1 MKSDSNYQRQVKDQP
16 IRASERG
23 FSLLELIIAMVI
35 FIIVT
40 ASIYGLM
47 QVGRVNRNRSSQR
60 ADVMKNAR
68 VAIHLI
74 GRDALNAGFGYHRR
88 GAIAPD
94 NFLSNTFGL
103 PADADT
109 ERDMITSVVTGN
121 NLFTNNLQ
129 TSSTARTDMIAFA
142 YRDIDFSAGANLE
155 LQSVSAPTGTPST
168 SRLQTKA
175 SSGNSS
181 AVNSKKY
188 DLYLVESDTSQIAM
202 MATNVPATNQIDAA
216 TGDPLGLNQAL
227 NGTGN
232 NGSLLRKCTSTSDT
246 NCTTY
251 LATAKRFNL
260 VSYKVKQD
268 GTLVRIIYGN
278 NTGAAADQQIQ
289 ELPLAYNVEDL
300 QFSYVLADGTVTENP
315 SAGPD
320 GIAGTADDQTEN
332 LNQIRQISVTI
343 KVQSTDFD
351 EQTKKPISISLSAT
365 FSARN
370 LEYDAG

>member
-1 MKSDSNYQRQVKDQP
+1 MKPDLNKTISDRDRV
-16 IRASERG
+16 IRSSERG
-23 FSLLELIIAMVI
+23 FSLLELMIAMVI
-35 FIIVT
+35 FLIVT

-47 QVGRVNRNRSSQR
+47 QVGRVDRNRSSR
-60 ADVMKNAR
+60 RSDVMKNAR

-94 NFLSNTFGL
+94 NFLSTTFGL
-103 PADADT
+103 PADADSD
-109 ERDMITSVVTGN
+109 RDMITSIIAGN

-129 TSSTARTDMIAFA
+129 TTTTARTDIIAFA
-142 YRDIDFSAGANLE
+142 HRDISFSGGANLE
-155 LQSVSAPTGTPST
+155 LQNVSAPSGSPATA
-168 SRLQTKA
+168 RLQTKLA
-175 SSGNSS
+175 AGNTS
-181 AVNSKKY
+181 AVNAKKH

-202 MATNVPATNQIDAA
+202 MATNVPTTNQIDAA
-216 TGDPLGLNQAL
+216 PGDPLGLNQMF

-232 NGSLLRKCTSTSDT
+232 MGSLLRKCTSSSDT

-251 LATAKRFNL
+251 LATAKKFNL
-260 VSYKVKQD
+260 ISYRVKQD

-278 NTGAAADQQIQ
+278 NTGAASDQQVQ

-300 QFSYVLADGTVTENP
+300 QFEYVLENGTVTDNP

-320 GIAGTADDQTEN
+320 GIIGTSDDETEDFN
-332 LNQIRQISVTI
+332 LIRQITVTI
-343 KVQSTDFD
+343 RVQSTELD
-351 EQTKKPISISLSAT
+351 EQTGRPISIALTAT

>member
-1 MKSDSNYQRQVKDQP
+1 MKSDLHNTTSDQNTR
-16 IRASERG
+16 IRNNESG
-23 FSLLELIIAMVI
+23 FSLLELMIAMVI
-35 FIIVT
+35 FLIVT

-47 QVGRVNRNRSSQR
+47 QVGRVDRNRSSR
-60 ADVMKNAR
+60 RSDVMKNAR

-94 NFLSNTFGL
+94 NFLSSTFGI
-103 PADADT
+103 PADADND
-109 ERDMITSVVTGN
+109 RDMITSTIAGN

-129 TSSTARTDMIAFA
+129 TVASARTDIIAFA
-142 YRDIDFSAGANLE
+142 YRDISFNAGQTME
-155 LQSVSAPTGTPST
+155 LQGVGAPSGAPTTA
-168 SRLQTKA
+168 RLVTKTA
-175 SSGNSS
+175 TG
-181 AVNSKKY
+181 AVNARKY

-202 MATNVPATNQIDAA
+202 MATNIPTTNNQIDA
-216 TGDPLGLNQAL
+216 TPGDPLGLNQSFS
-227 NGTGN
+227 GTGSA
-232 NGSLLRKCTSTSDT
+232 GSLLRQCTSSSDT

-251 LATAKRFNL
+251 LATAKKFNL
-260 VSYKVKQD
+260 VSYRVKQD

-278 NTGAAADQQIQ
+278 NTGAASDQQIQ

-300 QFSYVLADGTVTENP
+300 QFEYVLQNGTVTDNP

-320 GIAGTADDQTEN
+320 GVIGTVDDETEDFN
-332 LNQIRQISVTI
+332 LIRQITVTI
-343 KVQSTDFD
+343 KVQSTELD
-351 EQTKKPISISLSAT
+351 EQTGRPITITLNAT

>member
-1 MKSDSNYQRQVKDQP
+1 MKSDLNKTTSDRNSC
-16 IRASERG
+16 IRNSEGG
-23 FSLLELIIAMVI
+23 FSLLELMIAMVI
-35 FIIVT
+35 FLIVT
-40 ASIYGLM
+40 AAVYGLM
-47 QVGRVNRNRSSQR
+47 QVGRIDRNRSSR
-60 ADVMKNAR
+60 RSDVMKNAR

-94 NFLSNTFGL
+94 NFLSTTFGVPL
-103 PADADT
+103 DADS
-109 ERDMITSVVTGN
+109 ERDMITSIIAGN

-129 TSSTARTDMIAFA
+129 TVSTARTDIIAFA
-142 YRDIDFSAGANLE
+142 YRDIAFNAGAAME
-155 LQSVSAPTGTPST
+155 LQGVGAPSGFPATARLTTKTATG
-168 SRLQTKA
+168 A
-175 SSGNSS
+175 AN
-181 AVNSKKY
+181 AKKY

-202 MATNVPATNQIDAA
+202 MATNIAATNQIDATA
-216 TGDPLGLNQAL
+216 GDPLGLNQQF

-232 NGSLLRKCTSTSDT
+232 NGSLLRQCTSSSDT

-251 LATAKRFNL
+251 LATAKRFHL
-260 VSYKVKQD
+260 ISYRVKQD

-278 NTGAAADQQIQ
+278 NTGAASDQQVQ

-300 QFSYVLADGTVTENP
+300 QFEYVLENGTVTDNP

-320 GIAGTADDQTEN
+320 GVIGTADDETEDFN
-332 LNQIRQISVTI
+332 LIRQITVTI
-343 KVQSTDFD
+343 KVQSTELD
-351 EQTKKPISISLSAT
+351 EQTGKPISITLTAT

>member
-1 MKSDSNYQRQVKDQP
+1 MKPDLNKTISDRDRCILN
-16 IRASERG
+16 SERG
-23 FSLLELIIAMVI
+23 FSLLELMIAMVI
-35 FIIVT
+35 FLIVT

-47 QVGRVNRNRSSQR
+47 QVGRVDRNRSSR
-60 ADVMKNAR
+60 RSDVMKNAR

-94 NFLSNTFGL
+94 NFLSTTFGL
-103 PADADT
+103 PADADSD
-109 ERDMITSVVTGN
+109 RDMITSIIAGN

-129 TSSTARTDMIAFA
+129 TTTTARTDIIAFA
-142 YRDIDFSAGANLE
+142 HRDISFSGGANLE
-155 LQSVSAPTGTPST
+155 LQNVGTPSGVPAT
-168 SRLQTKA
+168 ARLQTKLA
-175 SSGNSS
+175 TGPTS
-181 AVNSKKY
+181 AVNAKKF

-202 MATNVPATNQIDAA
+202 MATNIQSTSQIDAA
-216 TGDPLGLNQAL
+216 PGDPLGLNQL
-227 NGTGN
+227 FNGTGN
-232 NGSLLRKCTSTSDT
+232 LGSLLRKCTSSSDT

-251 LATAKRFNL
+251 LATAKKFNL
-260 VSYKVKQD
+260 ISYRVKQD

-278 NTGAAADQQIQ
+278 NTGAASDQQVQ

-300 QFSYVLADGTVTENP
+300 QFEYVLENGTVTDNP

-320 GIAGTADDQTEN
+320 GIIGTSDDETEDFN
-332 LNQIRQISVTI
+332 LIRQITVTI
-343 KVQSTDFD
+343 KVQSTELD
-351 EQTKKPISISLSAT
+351 EQTGRPITITLNAT

>member
-1 MKSDSNYQRQVKDQP
+1 MKPDLNAINTDTRCGISKNQ
-16 IRASERG
+16 RG
-23 FSLLELIIAMVI
+23 FSLLELMIAMVI
-35 FIIVT
+35 FLIVT

-47 QVGRVNRNRSSQR
+47 QVGRIDRNRSSR
-60 ADVMKNAR
+60 RSDVMKNAR

-94 NFLSNTFGL
+94 NFLSTTFGV
-103 PADADT
+103 PVDADT
-109 ERDMITSVVTGN
+109 DRDMITSVMAGN

-129 TSSTARTDMIAFA
+129 TSSTARTDIITFA
-142 YRDIDFSAGANLE
+142 YRDISFNGGANIE
-155 LQSVSAPTGTPST
+155 LQGVSAPSGAPTTARLATKTLTGALNA
-168 SRLQTKA
+168 R
-175 SSGNSS
+175 
-181 AVNSKKY
+181 KY

-202 MATNVPATNQIDAA
+202 MATNIPATTSEIDA
-216 TGDPLGLNQAL
+216 TPGDPLGLNQAF

-232 NGSLLRKCTSTSDT
+232 AGSLLRKCTSSADT

-251 LATAKRFNL
+251 LATAKKFNL
-260 VSYKVKQD
+260 ISYRVKQD

-278 NTGAAADQQIQ
+278 NTGAASDQQVQ

-300 QFSYVLADGTVTENP
+300 QFEYVLENGTVTDKP

-320 GIAGTADDQTEN
+320 GVIGTVDDEAEDFN
-332 LNQIRQISVTI
+332 LIRQITVTI
-343 KVQSTDFD
+343 KVQSTELD
-351 EQTKKPISISLSAT
+351 EQTKKPITISLTAT

-370 LEYDAG
+370 LEYDAS